1 MAKSK
6 QENLGLAGTK
16 RAAGPVEC
24 LGQTFETDDARRA
37 HFTQLLRQ
45 KLRDPAFRATPGF
58 PNGTDEDILRMS
70 DPPYYTAC
78 PNPFLGEFVRLN
90 GKPHRNG
97 DEYRREPF
105 TVDTSVGK
113 TDALYKAHS
122 YHTKV
127 PHLAIVPSILHYT
140 EPGDVVLDG
149 FCGSGMTGIAAQ
161 FCGSAPADYRAG
173 VEASWKKDGRGKP
186 EWGTRRA
193 VLNDLG
199 PAATFIAANYN
210 LPFDVDA
217 FTLEAQR
224 ILDEVE
230 SELGWMYETL
240 HTDGRT
246 KGRINYAVWS
256 DVFSCPHCAGDVV
269 FVDEALDSETKRVRQ
284 AFACPGCGAQVGKDN
299 LERVFETLVDA
310 ASGLP
315 WRRIKLR
322 PVLINYSVD
331 GSRFEKRSD
340 AADLKVL
347 ERIARTPLPADMP
360 IIGFPTH
367 DASDGRCRSSGG
379 CCHSAGL
386 ASKGFTH
393 VHHLF
398 LPRAAHALAA
408 LWQRATAVSD
418 RRLRNMLL
426 WYVEQAIWT
435 MSVLNRYRPTGYS
448 QVSQY
453 LTGVYYASS
462 QCSELSPWYVLDGKT
477 KRLASV
483 FQTFR
488 GQVSESMVQTGTCAD
503 LRIPDGSVDYIFT
516 DPPFGENINYADLN
530 FLVEAWHRVLTDA
543 APEAIVDQAKHKG
556 LHEYQGLMRA
566 CFQECARVLK
576 PGRWMTVVFS
586 NSSNAVWRAIQEA
599 LGTAGFVVA
608 DVRTLDKQQG
618 SYRQVTSSAVKQ
630 DLVISAYKPTEVLT
644 RRFQLGSATADD
656 AWAFVREHL
665 RNVPVLA
672 ERDGDLEVVA
682 ERTAQTLHDRM
693 IAFFVQRGVA
703 VPLSGPEFFDGLES
717 RFVRRDSMYF
727 LTDQVTVYDK
737 KRAAG
742 GNVRQL
748 SLFPQDEA
756 SAIRWL
762 RQQLDHKPQSF
773 QDLQPQFMKVAPS
786 WARHERTIELK
797 DLLHENFLH
806 YDGQGEVPSPIH
818 AYLSSNHTKLRN
830 LAKDDPELRAA
841 GRDRWYVPSVH
852 RQGDLEQLRLR
863 ALLREFDEYKTSGP
877 RKLKQFRTEAVR
889 AGFKA
894 AYDARDYRTIVDVA
908 TKLPDAVVQEDEK
921 LLMYLDVAQMRLEIE
936 EPSGRQGG

>member
-6 QENLGLAGTK
+6 QENLALAGPK
-16 RAAGPVEC
+16 RTAGPVQC

-37 HFTQLLRQ
+37 HFTELLRQ

-90 GKPHRNG
+90 GKPHGDG

-140 EPGDVVLDG
+140 EPGDVLLDG
-149 FCGSGMTGIAAQ
+149 FCGSGMTGVAAQ
-161 FCGSAPADYRAG
+161 LCGSASAEYRAEI
-173 VEASWKKDGRGKP
+173 EASWKKEGRGKP
-186 EWGTRRA
+186 KWGARRA

-199 PAATFIAANYN
+199 PAATFITANYN

-217 FTLEAQR
+217 FARAAQR
-224 ILDEVE
+224 ILDEVDAE
-230 SELGWMYETL
+230 IGWMYETL

-246 KGRINYAVWS
+246 KGRINFTVWS
-256 DVFSCPHCAGDVV
+256 EVFTCPECAGEVV
-269 FVDEALDSETKRVRQ
+269 FLDEALDEETKKV
-284 AFACPGCGAQVGKDN
+284 ADTFPCPSCNTELSKKSN
-299 LERVFETLVDA
+299 LDRAFETRPDPV
-310 ASGLP
+310 SKQP
-315 WRRIKLR
+315 WKRIRLR
-322 PVLINYSVD
+322 PALVNYD
-331 GSRFEKRSD
+331 IGGKNYEKKPD
-340 AADLKVL
+340 AQDLATIDRVAAL
-347 ERIARTPLPADMP
+347 PLPAEVP
-360 IIGFPTH
+360 VIAFPLDEMYH
-367 DASDGRCRSSGG
+367 GSRLGP
-379 CCHSAGL
+379 
-386 ASKGFTH
+386 KGFTH

-453 LTGVYYASS
+453 LTGVYYVAS

-477 KRLASV
+477 KRLANV
-483 FQTFR
+483 FHGFR

-503 LRIPDGSVDYIFT
+503 LRLPDSCIDYIFT
-516 DPPFGENINYADLN
+516 DPPFGENIYYADLN

-543 APEAIVDQAKHKG
+543 APEAIVDLAKRKS
-556 LHEYQGLMRA
+556 LHEYQGIMRA
-566 CFQECARVLK
+566 CFQEYARVLK

-630 DLVISAYKPTEVLT
+630 DLVISAYKPTDALA

-672 ERDGDLEVVA
+672 ERDGDLEVVS

-717 RFVRRDSMYF
+717 RFACRDAMYF
-727 LTDQVTVYDK
+727 LTDQVTIYDK

-742 GNVRQL
+742 GNVHQL
-748 SLFPQDEA
+748 LLFPQDEA

-786 WARHERTIELK
+786 WARHEKTVELK
-797 DLLHENFLH
+797 DILHENFLH
-806 YDGQGEVPSPIH
+806 YDGQGEVPAPIH
-818 AYLSSNHTKLRN
+818 AYLSSNHSKLRN
-830 LAKDDPELRAA
+830 LAKDDPALQAA

-852 RQGDLEQLRLR
+852 RQADLEQLRLR
-863 ALLREFDEYKTSGP
+863 ALLREFDEYKASGG

-894 AYDARDYRTIVDVA
+894 AYDARDYRTIADVA
-908 TKLPDAVVQEDEK
+908 ARLPDAVVQEDEK
-921 LLMYLDVAQMRLEIE
+921 LLMYLDVAQMRLEDA
-936 EPSGRQGG
+936 EPSERRGG

>member
-6 QENLGLAGTK
+6 QENLGLAGPK

-24 LGQTFETDDARRA
+24 LGQTFETDEARRA
-37 HFTQLLRQ
+37 HFTELLRQ

-58 PNGTDEDILRMS
+58 PKGTDEDILRMS

-90 GKPHRNG
+90 GKAHAGG

-113 TDALYKAHS
+113 SDAIYKAHS

-140 EPGDVVLDG
+140 EPGDLVLDG
-149 FCGSGMTGIAAQ
+149 FCGSGMTGVAAQ
-161 FCGSAPADYRAG
+161 LCGSASAEYRAEL
-173 VEASWKKDGRGKP
+173 EAAWKKEGRGKP
-186 EWGTRRA
+186 KWGARRT
-193 VLNDLG
+193 VLNDLA
-199 PAATFIAANYN
+199 PAATFISANYN
-210 LPFDVDA
+210 LAFDATFGELAEQV
-217 FTLEAQR
+217 LE
-224 ILDEVE
+224 DVE
-230 SELGWMYETL
+230 SRLGWMYETA
-240 HTDGRT
+240 HGNAAT
-246 KGRINYAVWS
+246 KGRINYMVWS
-256 DVFSCPHCAGDVV
+256 EVFTCPECASDLV
-269 FVDEALDSETKRVRQ
+269 FTDAALDSEENTVDKVFRCARCDAELTKDRVER
-284 AFACPGCGAQVGKDN
+284 K
-299 LERVFETLVDA
+299 LESYIDRVTGEPA
-310 ASGLP
+310 K
-315 WRRIKLR
+315 RIKLV
-322 PVLINYSVD
+322 PVLINYRV
-331 GSRFEKRSD
+331 GRREFEKKPDESD
-340 AADLKVL
+340 LQTL
-347 ERIARTPLPADMP
+347 IRISKEPLPAAITPVRFPIEDMYHGSRLQP
-360 IIGFPTH
+360 
-367 DASDGRCRSSGG
+367 
-379 CCHSAGL
+379 
-386 ASKGFTH
+386 KGFEW
-393 VHHLF
+393 VHQLYTE
-398 LPRAAHALAA
+398 RALIVLGALAA
-408 LWQRATAVSD
+408 AARATTPHSGTARALLALVYHQTVNAS
-418 RRLRNMLL
+418 LRN
-426 WYVEQAIWT
+426 
-435 MSVLNRYRPTGYS
+435 SYRPGAS
-448 QVSQY
+448 FGNRAI
-453 LTGVYYASS
+453 TGVYYVSS
-462 QCSELSPWYVLDGKT
+462 MPAEANAFSLAKGTLR
-477 KRLASV
+477 RLRQLERTAWKQFAPSNV
-483 FQTFR
+483 
-488 GQVSESMVQTGTCAD
+488 VISTGDAAR
-503 LRIPDGSVDYIFT
+503 LMGLPNHSVDYVFT
-516 DPPFGENINYADLN
+516 DPPFGSNIFYADLN
-530 FLVEAWHRVLTDA
+530 LAYEQWLGVREDA
-543 APEAIVDQAKHKG
+543 KPEAIVDSFKSKG
-556 LHEYQGLMRA
+556 LNEYQSLMRSS
-566 CFQECARVLK
+566 FEEYARVLK

-608 DVRTLDKQQG
+608 DVRTLDKQMG

-630 DLVISAYKPTEVLT
+630 DLVISAYKPTEALA

-672 ERDGDLEVVA
+672 EREGDLEVVA

-717 RFVRRDSMYF
+717 RFVRRDAMYF

-786 WARHERTIELK
+786 WARHEKTVELK
-797 DLLHENFLH
+797 ALLHENFLH
-806 YDGQGEVPSPIH
+806 YDGQGEVPAPIH
-818 AYLSSNHTKLRN
+818 AYLSSNHSKLRN
-830 LAKDDPELRAA
+830 LAKDDPELRAT

-863 ALLREFDEYKTSGP
+863 ALLREFDEYRTSGP

-908 TKLPDAVVQEDEK
+908 AKLPDAVVQEDEK
-921 LLMYLDVAQMRLEIE
+921 LLMYLDVAQMRIE
-936 EPSGRQGG
+936 DAEPSGRQGG

>member
-1 MAKSK
+1 MRGETS
-6 QENLGLAGTK
+6 NLFLGGTSTPPD
-16 RAAGPVEC
+16 GPVEC
-24 LGQTFETDDARRA
+24 LGQTFESDEARRG
-37 HFTQLLRQ
+37 HFTELLLQ

-58 PNGTDEDILRMS
+58 PKGTDKDILRMS

-78 PNPFLGEFVRLN
+78 TNPFLGEFVRLH
-90 GKPHRNG
+90 GKPHTDG

-140 EPGDVVLDG
+140 EPGDLVLDG
-149 FCGSGMTGIAAQ
+149 FCGSGMTGVAAH
-161 FCGSAPADYRAG
+161 FCSTARTEYRAE
-173 VEASWKKDGRGKP
+173 VEAAWKKDGRGKP
-186 EWGTRRA
+186 GWGARRV

-210 LPFDVDA
+210 LPFDVEA
-217 FTLEAQR
+217 FAKAAQR
-224 ILDEVE
+224 ILDEVDA
-230 SELGWMYETL
+230 ELGWMYETL
-240 HTDGRT
+240 HTDGKT
-246 KGRINYAVWS
+246 KGRINYTVWS
-256 DVFSCPHCAGDVV
+256 EVFTCPECAGEVV
-269 FVDEALDSETKRVRQ
+269 FLEEALDEDTGKVRDV
-284 AFACPGCGAQVGKDN
+284 FPCPGCGSELSKGRM
-299 LERVFETLVDA
+299 ERFYESRMDA
-310 ASGLP
+310 VTGESVKAP
-315 WRRIKLR
+315 KRR
-322 PVLINYSVD
+322 PVIISYSV
-331 GSRFEKRSD
+331 GSAKHEKAPD
-340 AADLKVL
+340 AADLARLAK
-347 ERIARTPLPADMP
+347 IAAMPLPP
-360 IIGFPTH
+360 EVPTQKLPYMH
-367 DASDGRCRSSGG
+367 MTHERARMDT
-379 CCHSAGL
+379 AGI
-386 ASKGFTH
+386 TH
-393 VHHLF
+393 LHHFF
-398 LPRAAHALAA
+398 LPRAAQALAA
-408 LWQRATAVSD
+408 LWRRATTT
-418 RRLRNMLL
+418 REHRLRNMLL
-426 WYVEQAIWT
+426 FMFEQGVRG
-435 MSVLNRYRPTGYS
+435 MSLLNRYKPIQYGRVGGS
-448 QVSQY
+448 QVG
-453 LTGVYYASS
+453 LDMPGVYYVSS
-462 QCSELSPWYVLDGKT
+462 LSTEVSPWYQFDGKL
-477 KRLASV
+477 KRLTSAFATEAAAQAGCS
-483 FQTFR
+483 FTA
-488 GQVSESMVQTGTCAD
+488 TGDCSS
-503 LRIPDGSVDYIFT
+503 LGLPDASVDYIFT
-516 DPPFGENINYADLN
+516 DPPFGENIYYADLN

-556 LHEYQGLMRA
+556 LHEYQALMRA
-566 CFQECARVLK
+566 CFQEYARVLK

-630 DLVISAYKPTEVLT
+630 DLVISAYKPTEALA
-644 RRFQLGSATADD
+644 RRFQLGAATADD

-672 ERDGDLEVVA
+672 EREGDLEVVA

-703 VPLSGPEFFDGLES
+703 VPLSGPEFFEGLEG
-717 RFVRRDSMYF
+717 RFVRRDAMYF

-737 KRAAG
+737 KRALG

-762 RQQLDHKPQSF
+762 RQQLEHKPQSF

-786 WARHERTIELK
+786 WARHERTVELK

-806 YDGQGEVPSPIH
+806 YDGQGEVPGPIH
-818 AYLSSNHTKLRN
+818 GYLSSSLKLRN

-841 GRDRWYVPSVH
+841 GKDRWYVPSVH

-863 ALLREFDEYKTSGP
+863 ALLREFDEYRTSGQ
-877 RKLKQFRTEAVR
+877 KKIKQFRTEAVR

-894 AYDARDYRTIVDVA
+894 AYDARDYRTIVEVA
-908 TKLPDAVVQEDEK
+908 AKLPDAVVQEDEK
-921 LLMYLDVAQMRLEIE
+921 LLMYLDVAQMRL
-936 EPSGRQGG
+936 GGEA